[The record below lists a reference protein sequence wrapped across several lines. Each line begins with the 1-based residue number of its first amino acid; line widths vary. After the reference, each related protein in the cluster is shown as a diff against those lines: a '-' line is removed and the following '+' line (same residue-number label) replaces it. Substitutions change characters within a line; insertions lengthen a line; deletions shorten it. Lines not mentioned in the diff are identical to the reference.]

1 MANKNTKRCPASP
14 IIREMQIKNMT
25 RYHLTPVKIAVTE
38 KTRNTSAGNN
48 VE

>member
-1 MANKNTKRCPASP
+1 MANRNMNRCSASL
-14 IIREMQIKNMT
+14 IIREMQIKNRT

-38 KTRNTSAGNN
+38 KTRNTSVGNN